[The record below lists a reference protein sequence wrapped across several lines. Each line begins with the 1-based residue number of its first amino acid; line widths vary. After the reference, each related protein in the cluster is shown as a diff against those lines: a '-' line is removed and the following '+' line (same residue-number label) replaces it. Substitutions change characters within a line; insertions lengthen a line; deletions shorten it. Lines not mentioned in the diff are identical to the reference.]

1 MADRFPLLRSV
12 VLDTTDAR
20 RLAEFYRRLL
30 GYDYRPGDEAPPSGE
45 DDPNGREWRVLLD
58 PAGRARLAFQQ
69 VPDLKPPTWPEG
81 PVPQQA
87 HLDLSVT
94 TREELDEQHGRALD
108 LGARM
113 LLDRSDDP
121 DEPLYVYADPDG
133 HPFCIFV
140 APPP

>member
-1 MADRFPLLRSV
+1 MAERFPLLRSI

-30 GYDYRPGDEAPPSGE
+30 GYEYRPGDELPPSGE
-45 DDPNGREWRVLLD
+45 DDPNGRDWLVLVD

-69 VPDLKPPTWPEG
+69 VADLQPPTWPEG
-81 PVPQQA
+81 PVPQQV

-94 TREELDEQHGRALD
+94 TREELDEQRGRALD

-113 LLDRSDDP
+113 LLDRSGDEE
-121 DEPLYVYADPDG
+121 EPLYVYADPQG

-140 APPP
+140 APEP